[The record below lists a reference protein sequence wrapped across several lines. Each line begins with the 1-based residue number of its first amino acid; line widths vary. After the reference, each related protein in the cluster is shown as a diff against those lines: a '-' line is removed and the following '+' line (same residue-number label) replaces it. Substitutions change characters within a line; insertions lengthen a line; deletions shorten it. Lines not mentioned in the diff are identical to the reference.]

1 MKSNT
6 RSYGIAVVALWVSLA
21 TSRLCLAQ
29 SAVVADQE
37 RHNFETR
44 AELEAQVKT
53 AEAKGDKSEAW
64 LIHYRLDHGDF
75 REGDRIVVKVQGAGG
90 FSDTLV
96 VRSGKRLQMP
106 QMADLSLDGVLRSEL
121 TSRLTA
127 YIGKYLRD
135 PIVQANPL
143 VRVGILGSVARP
155 GYYYAAADLPLG
167 DVLMLAGGPTP
178 DADVAKV
185 SVRREREIIIDE
197 DNTRTALT
205 EGMSMDMLHLQ
216 AGDEI
221 SVGQQRHFNW
231 GVIVPTVTGILG
243 LLVAF
248 TQIHH

>member
-6 RSYGIAVVALWVSLA
+6 RSYSIAVAALWVSLA
-21 TSRLCLAQ
+21 TSRPSLAQ
-29 SAVVADQE
+29 SGIADQE

-44 AELEAQVKT
+44 AELEAQVKR
-53 AEAKGDKSEAW
+53 AEAKGDKGEAS

-75 REGDRIVVKVQGAGG
+75 HEGDRIVIKVQGAGG

-96 VRSGKRLQMP
+96 VRSGKRLHLP

-121 TSRLTA
+121 TSRLTT

-143 VRVGILGSVARP
+143 VRVGILGSVDRP
-155 GYYYAAADLPLG
+155 GYYYAAADLPLS
-167 DVLMLAGGPTP
+167 DVLMSAGGPTP
-178 DADVAKV
+178 DADLEKV
-185 SVRREREIIIDE
+185 SVRREGQIIIDQ
-197 DNTRTALT
+197 DNTRRALT
-205 EGMSMDMLHLQ
+205 GGMSMDMLHLQ

-221 SVGQQRHFNW
+221 SVGNQRHFNW
-231 GVIVPTVTGILG
+231 SVILGTFTGILG
-243 LLVAF
+243 LLIAF